1 MQVDEA
7 RMTGK
12 SEEDRTPTRSR
23 AGVRAILAWS
33 IVVSSIAAT
42 LWMWRSDINQARE
55 RARGSFEQEIDRSR
69 ASIRARLQAY
79 EDALYGTRS
88 LFDANAV
95 VTRQMFHD
103 YVAGLNI
110 QERFPGVQAIAFAQ
124 FVPSTQRSA
133 HIKEFRS
140 QGFPDYSIRP
150 EGERPEYTSIIY
162 IEPFDWRNQRAF
174 GYDMFSEPVRHAAME
189 YARDTGKTSLSAKVK
204 LVQETQA
211 DVQAGFLM
219 YLPVYRRGMPFS
231 TVSERRSALAGYV
244 YSPFRMTN
252 LMKGVIH
259 EQLPL
264 ASFEIFS
271 GTTSP
276 EALMYRSPEAN
287 GLAADYKP
295 MATQDSEIDFGGQVW
310 VLRFSS
316 LPRLDS
322 LVRES
327 QSPGILPA
335 GALISLLLFGVM
347 QLLVRTEAR
356 ALRLAEDMTGKLRE
370 SEEKYRSLFDLNPHP
385 VWVYD
390 RSTFQFLAVNAAAIR
405 DYGYSMQEFLGMTI
419 KDIRPREDVPALLK
433 TLSVSH
439 EGARSTSTWRHR
451 HKDGELRDVEISS
464 YGLIFNGRK
473 SELVIAVDVTQHKRA
488 EEALKQSEERL
499 RSLNAELEFHNR
511 ELTSVNNEL
520 ESFSYSVSHD
530 LRAPLRAIDGF
541 SAALL
546 EDCSDSLNR
555 EGKEYLQRVRAATAR
570 MGQLIDDLLN
580 LARTARSKIVREK
593 VDLSSLAQEITA
605 ELQRLAPERKAHFI
619 IAPGVMVEGDQGL
632 LRILLENLLGNAWK
646 FTSQRAEA
654 QIEFGVREQKGQ
666 RVCFVS
672 DNGAGFDMKYADK
685 LFGAFQRLH
694 DMSEFSGTG
703 IGLATVQRII
713 HRHGGQ
719 IWAQGEPGKGATF
732 SFVLSASNDQA
743 RDGYQHRELSQ
754 SQNAGKQVVGSRG
767 K

>member
-1 MQVDEA
+1 
-7 RMTGK
+7 MTGK
-12 SEEDRTPTRSR
+12 HEEDRLLAAPRT
-23 AGVRAILAWS
+23 GLRAILAWS
-33 IVVSSIAAT
+33 IVLASVAAT
-42 LWMWRSDINQARE
+42 IWLWRSDIRQARE
-55 RARGSFEQEIDRSR
+55 RARAGFEQEIDRSR
-69 ASIRARLQAY
+69 ASIRVRLQAY

-88 LFDANAV
+88 LFEANSV

-110 QERFPGVQAIAFAQ
+110 QERFPGVQAIGFAQ
-124 FVPSTQRSA
+124 FIPSAQKSI
-133 HIKEFRS
+133 HIKELRS

-150 EGERPEYTSIIY
+150 EGERPEYTSIVY

-219 YLPVYRRGMPFS
+219 YLPLYRHRMPLG
-231 TVSERRSALAGYV
+231 TISERRSALAGYV
-244 YSPFRMTN
+244 YSPFRMAN
-252 LMKGVIH
+252 LMKGAIH

-271 GTTSP
+271 GNSTSP
-276 EALMYRSPEAN
+276 ESLMYRSPEGD
-287 GLAADYKP
+287 GLAAGYKP
-295 MATQDSEIDFGGQVW
+295 MATEDSEIDFGGQVW
-310 VLRFSS
+310 TLRFTS
-316 LPRLDS
+316 LPRMDS
-322 LVRES
+322 LVREHRS
-327 QSPGILPA
+327 FGILPA
-335 GALISLLLFGVM
+335 GALISLLLLGVM

-356 ALRLAEDMTGKLRE
+356 ALRLAEDMTAKLRE

-390 RSTFQFLAVNAAAIR
+390 RSTLQFLAVNTAAIR

-419 KDIRPREDVPALLK
+419 KDIRPREDVPALLN
-433 TLSVSH
+433 TVSVSH
-439 EGARSTSTWRHR
+439 EGARSTSIWRHR
-451 HKDGELRDVEISS
+451 HKDGELRAVEISS

-473 SELVIAVDVTQHKRA
+473 SELVIAVDITEHKRA
-488 EEALKQSEERL
+488 EQALKQGEERL
-499 RSLNAELEFHNR
+499 RNLNAELEFRNR

-546 EDCSDSLNR
+546 EDCGDSLSP
-555 EGKEYLQRVRAATAR
+555 EGKEYLRRVRAAISR
-570 MGQLIDDLLN
+570 MGQLIDDLLK
-580 LARTARSKIVREK
+580 LARTARSKMVREN
-593 VDLSSLAQEITA
+593 VDLSLLTQEIVA
-605 ELQRLAPERKAHFI
+605 DLQRLAPERKAHFI
-619 IAPGVMVEGDQGL
+619 ITPGVTVEGDRGL

-646 FTSQRAEA
+646 FTARSLEA
-654 QIEFGVREQKGQ
+654 RIEFGVREQHGQ

-713 HRHGGQ
+713 HRHGGK
-719 IWAQGEPGKGATF
+719 IWAEGQPGKGATF
-732 SFVLSASNDQA
+732 SFVLSVPAMQV
-743 RDGYQHRELSQ
+743 RDGHENQEISPSQ
-754 SQNAGKQVVGSRG
+754 KPGIERQAATR
-767 K
+767 